1 LKIGIPKETVSG
13 ETRIA
18 VIPSM
23 ISTLTKMEH
32 EVLVEKDAGAGASFS
47 DQQFT
52 DAGAKIAGSSK
63 DLYQSS
69 DIILKVQPPDEKE
82 AGLFK
87 EGSTLVS
94 FLAPLD
100 NLLLVKKLAERK
112 ITSFS
117 MEFVPRITRAQSMD
131 ALSSMATIGGYK
143 AVLIAAN
150 HLGKIFPLLMTAAGS
165 IPPATVFVLGAGVA
179 GLQAIATA
187 KRLGAKVEA
196 FDPRP
201 AVKEQVKSLG
211 AQFVEMELPEED
223 VETKGGYAKEQSDA
237 FLVKEQEAIAARL
250 PKVDVVITTAQ
261 IFGKKAPIL
270 ITEEMV
276 KMMRPGSVI
285 VDMAAEQGGNCELTK
300 ANETIE
306 KHNVTIQGAVNLPA
320 LVPVHASQM
329 YSKNITN
336 LLKHLL
342 QATPYDFEDEITKGA
357 CITHDGKIVNEMVA
371 DAVQKGGK

>member
-1 LKIGIPKETVSG
+1 MKIGIPKETVSG

-131 ALSSMATIGGYK
+131 ALS
-143 AVLIAAN
+143 
-150 HLGKIFPLLMTAAGS
+150 
-165 IPPATVFVLGAGVA
+165 
-179 GLQAIATA
+179 
-187 KRLGAKVEA
+187 
-196 FDPRP
+196 
-201 AVKEQVKSLG
+201 
-211 AQFVEMELPEED
+211 
-223 VETKGGYAKEQSDA
+223 
-237 FLVKEQEAIAARL
+237 
-250 PKVDVVITTAQ
+250 
-261 IFGKKAPIL
+261 
-270 ITEEMV
+270 
-276 KMMRPGSVI
+276 
-285 VDMAAEQGGNCELTK
+285 
-300 ANETIE
+300 
-306 KHNVTIQGAVNLPA
+306 
-320 LVPVHASQM
+320 
-329 YSKNITN
+329 
-336 LLKHLL
+336 
-342 QATPYDFEDEITKGA
+342 
-357 CITHDGKIVNEMVA
+357 
-371 DAVQKGGK
+371 